1 MIPDECML
9 MPSEDD
15 NYIYP
20 HSFKENNSRG
30 WMNNFHASLLY
41 TTTIPSEHDCQVPNY
56 RSQNRKKSEGIF
68 SITISSLQADF
79 LFHFFRLILSYMT
92 IYNIEIIKNSTGMRK
107 ETSDNH
113 FQSLI

>member
-1 MIPDECML
+1 MMIPDECML

-56 RSQNRKKSEGIF
+56 RSQNRKKVKAYSALPFPAFKLIF
-68 SITISSLQADF
+68 YFIF
-79 LFHFFRLILSYMT
+79 
-92 IYNIEIIKNSTGMRK
+92 
-107 ETSDNH
+107 
-113 FQSLI
+113 